1 MRIRE
6 FVNPRLK
13 AGRVP
18 LGRTAIVV
26 QIIGAMIF
34 LGYTLAKKDVKLPFS
49 PAGYQ
54 VEIIFPDAKGL
65 DPADGPAAAVAGSP
79 AGKVTQVHYTDGRA
93 AVTVE
98 LNSDVK
104 GKIFADASAAI
115 RPASALQNLLVN
127 IDPGSP
133 SAGPLPDHQPIEPQ
147 RTSDFVA
154 IDELTSVFDAD
165 TQAYL
170 QIVISEAQRALHGRA
185 GELRSSLARLGRLT
199 GTAAPV
205 ATALARRR
213 ELLTRLVGDL
223 DTILGTLA
231 VRGDQLGTAVDAGS
245 RTLEVT
251 ARRSNQLRAA
261 IGQLAPALGEAR
273 RSLAAT
279 RGVTEPLA
287 PALQRLAPAAH
298 FLSPAAAKL
307 RALVPPTGRFLSQVD
322 ALSRDGRLPVDLF
335 LQGTQ
340 GLAKKAQDLIPAAKD
355 IGYRADLLDK
365 YKGGAA
371 QFGDVLSGAFSVSDS
386 AGNYGQIDLLKPEAL
401 RPENFGLPATAMRS
415 QNGSP
420 SRLESL
426 LATALERSCQTQSP
440 YACLLRFGIPE
451 LPHQPLTTSGVKP

>member
-13 AGRVP
+13 VGRVP
-18 LGRTAIVV
+18 LGRTAIVA

-49 PAGYQ
+49 PAGYE

-65 DPADGPAAAVAGSP
+65 DPSDGPAAAVAGSP
-79 AGKVTQVHYTDGRA
+79 VGKVTDVRYADGRA
-93 AVTVE
+93 VATVE
-98 LNSDVK
+98 LDSNVK

-133 SAGPLPDHQPIEPQ
+133 AAGPLPDNQPIEPE
-147 RTSDFVA
+147 RTSDFVS
-154 IDELTSVFDAD
+154 IDELTSIFDAD

-185 GELRSSLARLGRLT
+185 GELRSSLAELGRLT
-199 GTAAPV
+199 GTATPV
-205 ATALARRR
+205 ASALARRR

-245 RTLEVT
+245 RTLAVT
-251 ARRSNQLRAA
+251 SRRSNQLRAA
-261 IGQLAPALGEAR
+261 VGELAPALGEAR

-279 RGVTEPLA
+279 RGITEPLA
-287 PALQRLAPAAH
+287 PALERLAPAAR
-298 FLSPAAAKL
+298 FLPPAAAKL
-307 RALVPPTGRFLSQVD
+307 RALVPPTGRFLNQVD

-340 GLAKKAQDLIPAAKD
+340 GLAQKAQQLIPAAKD
-355 IGYRADLLDK
+355 ISYRADLLDK

-386 AGNYGQIDLLKPEAL
+386 AGNYGQVDLLKPEPL
-401 RPENFGLPATAMRS
+401 RPENFGLQAAAARS
-415 QNGSP
+415 QGGRP
-420 SRLESL
+420 PRLETL

-440 YACLLRFGIPE
+440 YACLMRFGIPE
-451 LPHQPLTTSGVKP
+451 LQGQPVTTSEGKP

>member
-18 LGRTAIVV
+18 WGRTAIVA
-26 QIIGAMIF
+26 QIIGALIF

-49 PAGYQ
+49 PAGYE

-79 AGKVTQVHYTDGRA
+79 VGKVTDVHYADGRA
-93 AVTVE
+93 VATVE
-98 LNSDVK
+98 LDSDVK

-133 SAGPLPDHQPIEPQ
+133 EAGPLPDDQPIPPE
-147 RTSDFVA
+147 RTSDFVS

-185 GELRSSLARLGRLT
+185 GELRSSLAQLGRLT
-199 GTAAPV
+199 DTATPV
-205 ATALARRR
+205 ASALARRR

-223 DTILGTLA
+223 DTILGTLS

-261 IGQLAPALGEAR
+261 VGELAPALGEAR

-279 RGVTEPLA
+279 RGITEPLA
-287 PALQRLAPAAH
+287 PALERLAPAAR
-298 FLSPAAAKL
+298 FLPPAAAEL
-307 RALVPPTGRFLSQVD
+307 RALVPPTGRFLDQVD

-340 GLAKKAQDLIPAAKD
+340 GLAQKAQGLIPAAKD
-355 IGYRADLLDK
+355 ISYRADLLDK
-365 YKGGAA
+365 YKAGAA

-386 AGNYGQIDLLKPEAL
+386 GGNYGQVDILKPEPL
-401 RPENFGLPATAMRS
+401 RPENFGLSAAAARS
-415 QNGSP
+415 QGGRP
-420 SRLESL
+420 PRMETL

-440 YACLLRFGIPE
+440 YACLMRFGIPE
-451 LPHQPLTTSGVKP
+451 LARQPLTTNEAKP